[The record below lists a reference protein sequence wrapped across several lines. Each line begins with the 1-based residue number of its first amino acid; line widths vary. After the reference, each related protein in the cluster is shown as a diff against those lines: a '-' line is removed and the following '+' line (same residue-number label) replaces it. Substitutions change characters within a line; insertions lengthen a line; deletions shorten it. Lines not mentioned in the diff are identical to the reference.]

1 MGFHC
6 NQLLGSKLSGVTNE
20 VCKHVV
26 YLDLYSRQGSYSLF
40 QVIVHSNLLLI
51 KIQIKKTPSTL

>member
-40 QVIVHSNLLLI
+40 QVIDHNNLPLT
-51 KIQIKKTPSTL
+51 KIQIKKPPSTL